1 MRALSLL
8 YRYDIGGELR
18 AAIAFRIGGP
28 GGGNW
33 HVDVSP
39 ESCVS
44 GQGRVVRPSLTIHL
58 RSTDIFCKMFT
69 ARLNLPLALL
79 SGQMRLRGNL
89 RLFTRFGS
97 LFTVDAK
104 N

>member
-1 MRALSLL
+1 
-8 YRYDIGGELR
+8 
-18 AAIAFRIGGP
+18 
-28 GGGNW
+28 
-33 HVDVSP
+33 
-39 ESCVS
+39 
-44 GQGRVVRPSLTIHL
+44 
-58 RSTDIFCKMFT
+58 MFT

-97 LFTVDAK
+97 LFKVDAK